1 MDTDKE
7 NKIIDTLIHKEL
19 SEKIISAFL
28 KVYNILGYGFLEKV
42 YENALIIELR
52 NNGLE
57 VVNQYPT
64 PVYYLHKKVGDYYA
78 DLLIDDKIIVEL
90 KAVENLLKEHE
101 CQLIT
106 YLKATKYEV
115 GLLLNFGKKP
125 EIKRRVY
132 TNDLKENYFN

>member
-1 MDTDKE
+1 MDTLKG
-7 NKIIDTLIHKEL
+7 NNASDTIIHKEL
-19 SEKIISAFL
+19 SEKIFSAFL

-42 YENALIIELR
+42 YVNALIIELK
-52 NNGLE
+52 NYGLG
-57 VVNQYPT
+57 VVSQFPA
-64 PVYYLHKKVGDYYA
+64 PVYYLNKKVGDYYA
-78 DLLIDDKIIVEL
+78 DLLVDDKIIVEL

-101 CQLIT
+101 CQLIN

-132 TNDLKENYFN
+132 TNDLKKNYFS